1 LAPLKPE
8 AVSLPAD
15 GPRQVVISESF
26 SSVIRFQIQKPP
38 ADQILTDLL
47 FVNASQVVTCAG
59 PARARRGA
67 EMRDVGILK
76 NIAVAVSN
84 GRIAAIGAAR
94 DLHDAYAGAEVVDCG
109 GGVLTPGFVDSHT
122 HAVFGKPRFEEHE
135 LRAEGYDYMEIAKLG
150 GGIHASVR
158 DFRERSED
166 ELYNLAVPRIQE
178 LASYGTTTLEIKSG
192 YGLTVDDEL
201 KALRVIGR
209 LRDRL
214 PLRIVATWLGAHE
227 IPQEYRTSE
236 ARRGEFVDLLIK
248 EMLPKVVEQGIARF
262 ADVFCEPGVFTIEE
276 TRRILKVSRSA
287 GLGLKLHADELKTCG
302 GAELAASLEA
312 TSADHLGAISEKG
325 IAALAKSS
333 TVATLLPGTML
344 FLGKAKQAPARTLV
358 DAGAAVA
365 LATDF
370 NPGTSPTVNFPLM
383 LTLGVSQLR
392 MSLAEAITAATAN
405 GAAALGLA
413 GETGQIAPGF
423 AADLSLFAIGDI
435 RELPYWYGARLCV
448 GTWQAGAPCH
458 PYETGSKLNARLPEI
473 LLPG

>member
-1 LAPLKPE
+1 
-8 AVSLPAD
+8 
-15 GPRQVVISESF
+15 
-26 SSVIRFQIQKPP
+26 
-38 ADQILTDLL
+38 
-47 FVNASQVVTCAG
+47 
-59 PARARRGA
+59 
-67 EMRDVGILK
+67 MRDAGILR
-76 NIAVAVSN
+76 NTALAVSN

-94 DLHDAYAGAEVVDCG
+94 DLKDAYAGAEVVDCR
-109 GGVLTPGFVDSHT
+109 GGVLTPGLVDSHT
-122 HAVFGKPRFEEHE
+122 HAVFGKARFEEHE
-135 LRAEGYDYMEIAKLG
+135 LRAEGYDYMEIAKRG

-158 DFRERSED
+158 DFRDRSED
-166 ELYNLAVPRIQE
+166 ELYDLAVPRVQE

-192 YGLTVDDEL
+192 YGLTVEDEL

-209 LRDRL
+209 LAARL
-214 PLRIVATWLGAHE
+214 PMRIVATWLGGHE
-227 IPQEYRTSE
+227 IPQEYRSSE
-236 ARRGEFVDLLIK
+236 ERRAEFVDLLTK

-262 ADVFCEPGVFTIEE
+262 ADVFCEPGVFTIDE
-276 TRRILKVSRSA
+276 TRRILEASRKA
-287 GLGLKLHADELKTCG
+287 GLGIKLHADELKPCG
-302 GAELAASLEA
+302 GAELAASLSA
-312 TSADHLGAISEKG
+312 VSADHLGAISEKG
-325 IAALAKSS
+325 IAALAKSD

-344 FLGKAKQAPARTLV
+344 FLGKAKQAPARALI

-392 MSLAEAITAATAN
+392 MSLAESLTAATVN

-423 AADLSLFAIGDI
+423 AADLSLFAIADV

-448 GTWQAGAPCH
+448 GSWKAGAPCH
-458 PYETGSKLNARLPEI
+458 PYEAGSKLNARPPEI